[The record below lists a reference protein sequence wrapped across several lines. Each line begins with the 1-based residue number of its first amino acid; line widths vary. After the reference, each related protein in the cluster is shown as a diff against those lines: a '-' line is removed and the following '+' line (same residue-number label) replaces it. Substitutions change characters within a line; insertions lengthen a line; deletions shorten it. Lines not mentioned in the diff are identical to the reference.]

1 MPLPI
6 EDYAIIGDCET
17 AALVGKDGSID
28 WLCWPRF
35 DSAACFA
42 ALLGTPEHGRWK
54 IAPEG
59 VKKVSRRY
67 RPGTLILETEFQ
79 TETGTVVLTDFMPV
93 RDRHSDILRIV
104 YATAG
109 EVQINMEL
117 VIRFDYGRSIPWVT
131 RHKDGALSAIS
142 GPDMIVL
149 RTPAEIEGKNLKTVS
164 RFSLKAGESIPFAL
178 TYAHWNG
185 SIVRERSVME
195 ALHRTEQWWLQWID
209 RCTYQGP
216 WTEELR
222 RSLITL
228 KALTYNPSGG
238 VLAAATTSLPE
249 ARGGQRNWDY
259 RFCWLRDATFTLLA
273 LLNAGYHAESRDWQN
288 WLLRAA
294 AGNPSQTQVLYG
306 IEGERP
312 MIEWEVPWLPGYQGA
327 APVRIGNAAA
337 NQLQLDIYG
346 EICDVLHQSRRAAS
360 GSEPTIELQKTVL
373 DYLEKIWREPDSGM
387 WEFRGPARQFTHSK
401 VMVWVAF
408 DRVIKTAE
416 RLGLDGA
423 IGRWR
428 AVREEI
434 FQDVCRNG
442 FNSEMGCFVQSYGSK
457 LLDAN
462 LLLIPLVG
470 FLPPSD
476 PRIQGTIR
484 AIEKYL
490 KHGDFVVRYQT
501 DRADDGLPPGEGA
514 FLACSFWLADN
525 YVLQG
530 RHDDARQLL
539 SNLLKLSNDVGL
551 FAEEYDLEGRSFL
564 GNFPQAF
571 SHVAAANTIMNL
583 GQVNAPARQRSGNPG
598 PDQKIS
604 TESNQE
610 RE

>member
-35 DSAACFA
+35 DSGACFA

-54 IAPEG
+54 IAPEN

-79 TETGTVVLTDFMPV
+79 TETGTAKLTDFMPI
-93 RDRHSDILRIV
+93 RDRHSDIIRIV
-104 YATAG
+104 QAISG
-109 EVQINMEL
+109 EVELNMEL

-131 RHKDGALSAIS
+131 HQKDRPLTAVT

-149 RTPAEIEGKNLKTVS
+149 RTAVETEGKNLKTVS
-164 RFSLKAGESIPFAL
+164 KFTLKQGESAEFTL
-178 TYAHWNG
+178 TYAHSNG
-185 SIVRERSVME
+185 SIPRATDVTE
-195 ALHRTEQWWLQWID
+195 ALRRTEQWWMQWID
-209 RCTYQGP
+209 RCTYDGP
-216 WTEELR
+216 WAEELR

-228 KALTYNPSGG
+228 KALTYGPSGG

-249 ARGGQRNWDY
+249 ARGGPRNWDY

-294 AGNPSQTQVLYG
+294 AGNPAQTQVLYG

-327 APVRIGNAAA
+327 APVRVGNAAA
-337 NQLQLDIYG
+337 NQLQLDIFG
-346 EICDVLHQSRRAAS
+346 EIVDVIYQSS
-360 GSEPTIELQKTVL
+360 KGNEGSEAAIDLQTALL
-373 DYLEKIWREPDSGM
+373 DYLEKIWHEPDSGM
-387 WEFRGPARQFTHSK
+387 WEFRGPTRHFTHSK
-401 VMVWVAF
+401 VMAWVAF

-416 RLGLDGA
+416 KLDLNGPLDH
-423 IGRWR
+423 WR

-442 FNSEMGCFVQSYGSK
+442 FDQEMGSFVQSYGSK

-470 FLPPSD
+470 FLPHTD
-476 PRIQGTIR
+476 PRIKGTVA
-484 AIEKYL
+484 AIEKHL
-490 KHGDFVVRYQT
+490 KRGDFVLRYQT
-501 DRADDGLPPGEGA
+501 EAADDGLPPGEGA
-514 FLACSFWLADN
+514 FFACSFWLADN
-525 YVLQG
+525 YILLG
-530 RHDDARQLL
+530 RHQDARELL
-539 SNLLKLSNDVGL
+539 SNLLKLRNDVGL
-551 FAEEYDLEGRSFL
+551 FAEEYDLEHKSFL

-571 SHVAAANTIMNL
+571 SHVALANTIMNL
-583 GQVNAPARQRSGNPG
+583 GRVDSPAVQRSEAQKPEQADATTKGN
-598 PDQKIS
+598 
-604 TESNQE
+604 
-610 RE
+610 